1 MRRRTKRALV
11 LVGALTIL
19 AAACGS
25 DNSGSSS
32 ATTAAAAA
40 TTATTAA
47 SGGATTAAAGPLKK
61 VKLQLQ
67 WVTQAQFAGYFA
79 AKDQGFFKKFGLD
92 VELLEGAVDII
103 PQTVLAQGNADFAIA
118 WVPKALASREQGA
131 NITDIAQIF
140 QRSGTLQISFK
151 DKNITAA
158 TALKGKTVGN
168 WGFGNE
174 FELFAGMTKAGLNPG
189 SDVKLVQ
196 QEFNMTAFLNGDI
209 DAAQA
214 MTYNEYAQVLEAKN
228 PATGKLF
235 QPSELNVIKWQD
247 DGTGML
253 QDAIWADTAKLK
265 NDTAYQDTAVKLV
278 AASIEGWAY
287 CRDNP
292 EKCRDIVVAAGSKLG
307 NSHQLW
313 QMNEINKLI
322 WPATNGAGMIDKA
335 AWDQTASISQQ
346 TKNQDGATVITKP
359 PAADAYS
366 NDYVTKALALVK
378 ADGVDA
384 MGAGFKPLTV
394 TLEEGGA

>member
-322 WPATNGAGMIDKA
+322 WPATNGAGMIDKT